1 MVKMALHLLAA
12 ISLCG
17 CGGCATTHEAKYS
30 NVLEGMSRNVL
41 RYNFGEPLRIEPGVS
56 GGEDWY
62 YHFVSWQSQPTG
74 ESGTKDDFGQTTSY
88 ASAGLTFSEPVVEL
102 PVHVS
107 AEGFV
112 VPPIPKG
119 KVVKD

>member
-1 MVKMALHLLAA
+1 MKTSSIVLAA
-12 ISLCG
+12 ISLCV
-17 CGGCATTHEAKYS
+17 CVGCATNPEAKYS

-41 RYNFGEPLRIEPGVS
+41 RYNFGEPLRIEPGAS

-62 YHFVSWQSQPTG
+62 YRFASWQSQPAG
-74 ESGTKDDFGQTTSY
+74 ESGTKDDFGQTTTY
-88 ASAGLTFSEPVVEL
+88 ASAGLTFSKPVVEL

-107 AEGFV
+107 PGGFV